1 MNIYQYC
8 KIRIFFLGFR
18 ILIKIQKPNL
28 FLVLNLVYK
37 DEPRPE
43 YAPKKKSVSKPK
55 AARPP
60 MVATIQRG
68 ILPISLIL
76 FNFRKNM

>member
-1 MNIYQYC
+1 MSNHLIFVSILNQNYLVRFPKIK
-8 KIRIFFLGFR
+8 KIRKPGFL
-18 ILIKIQKPNL
+18 
-28 FLVLNLVYK
+28 LVLNFFYK

-43 YAPKKKSVSKPK
+43 YAPKKNSVNKPK

-60 MVATIQRG
+60 TVATIQRG

-76 FNFRKNM
+76 DM